1 MGAVEQRMQRV
12 LALLLLAVLV
22 LPATA
27 PLAAAQAWEE
37 DGWLETSMAVERI
50 EAGDEFGCYGMPGL
64 SWANDP
70 GAVATACRDYL
81 TARTPASI
89 WGEAP
94 MSLYT
99 PRRSACDRPYAP
111 RWPRFCGPRR
121 QHRLGHHRMARR

>member
-50 EAGDEFGCYGMPGL
+50 EAGDEFGCYGMP
-64 SWANDP
+64 A
-70 GAVATACRDYL
+70 
-81 TARTPASI
+81 
-89 WGEAP
+89 
-94 MSLYT
+94 
-99 PRRSACDRPYAP
+99 
-111 RWPRFCGPRR
+111 
-121 QHRLGHHRMARR
+121 